1 MSRSTVRPTAG
12 TAEARSAGVLV
23 ALAVAGL
30 TCLVFLPA
38 LGGGFLPW
46 DDESNLVANRAWRG
60 LGPSQLGWM
69 LTSFHNGHWFPVTWL
84 SFAFDHVHWAELPL
98 PYKLTL
104 ALIHRSTSS

>member
-12 TAEARSAGVLV
+12 TAEARPAGVLV

-60 LGPSQLGWM
+60 RLGRYADAQRHLEQARAI
-69 LTSFHNGHWFPVTWL
+69 VL
-84 SFAFDHVHWAELPL
+84 SR
-98 PYKLTL
+98 T
-104 ALIHRSTSS
+104 R